1 MFEETKYNNK
11 MSKTYDVFQQELAS
25 LRTGRAN
32 ASMLDIVKVDVYGQK
47 MPVNQLGSIN
57 TPEPRTINIQ
67 VWDINNVPLIDTAI
81 KKSELGLNP
90 QIDGQLIRLPV
101 PDLSE
106 DRRSEIKKIIKSMGE
121 KCKVSI
127 RNIRREA
134 NDELKKLLKDK
145 EISEDD
151 LKIKERIIQ
160 EYTDNQ
166 IKIIDERVSVKEKD
180 IMTI

>member
-1 MFEETKYNNK
+1 MFEEKKYNNK

-106 DRRSEIKKIIKSMGE
+106 ERRSEIKKIIKTMGE

>member
-1 MFEETKYNNK
+1 MFEEKKYNNK

-25 LRTGRAN
+25 LRTGSAN

-106 DRRSEIKKIIKSMGE
+106 ERRSEIKKIIKTMGE

>member
-1 MFEETKYNNK
+1 

-106 DRRSEIKKIIKSMGE
+106 ERRSEIKKIIKSMGE

-145 EISEDD
+145 KISEDD
-151 LKIKERIIQ
+151 LKIKEKIIQ